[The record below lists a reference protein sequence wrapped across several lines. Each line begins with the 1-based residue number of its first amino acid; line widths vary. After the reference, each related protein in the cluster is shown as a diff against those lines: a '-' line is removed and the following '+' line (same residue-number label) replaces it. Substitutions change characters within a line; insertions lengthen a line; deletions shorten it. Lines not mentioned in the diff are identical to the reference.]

1 MKELFRG
8 YFPFSDEENSD
19 MWENCIFVFDTNV
32 LLSMYKYKEKTR
44 TAFIDLLNKIK
55 DRIWI
60 PYHVAYEFLINK
72 DNTLISIFKNY
83 DECIS
88 ELHTMVNKIKALS
101 QKNSK
106 NENDCSIFLEE
117 INKIIIDNID
127 KIKNKKMEHQK
138 ELNDDDI
145 LLFIENMFKGKV
157 GDNISEKTINEYKEE
172 GKKRYEDK
180 IPPGYA
186 DNQKKENKYGD
197 FIIWK
202 EMKDKSKKDN
212 KHIIFISEDRKE
224 DWIKNVNGEK
234 KGPRPELIN
243 EFYNENKKLFY
254 MYNTESFLFLS
265 NKYIKSNISNDM
277 IDEIKNINDSNGGEE
292 YKNIIYDCKE
302 DNNID
307 QLFNIDMEMDNLE
320 VKIDKISNQVDNQIK
335 DIHDILTKNT
345 SIEMLKEYFL
355 RMKYYTNK
363 LEQFNKKYYELSIK
377 GQEICNR
384 TGIKSVR
391 WAPKNTD

>member
-1 MKELFRG
+1 MM
-8 YFPFSDEENSD
+8 N
-19 MWENCIFVFDTNV
+19 VF
-32 LLSMYKYKEKTR
+32 
-44 TAFIDLLNKIK
+44 
-55 DRIWI
+55 
-60 PYHVAYEFLINK
+60 
-72 DNTLISIFKNY
+72 
-83 DECIS
+83 S

>member
-1 MKELFRG
+1 
-8 YFPFSDEENSD
+8 
-19 MWENCIFVFDTNV
+19 
-32 LLSMYKYKEKTR
+32 
-44 TAFIDLLNKIK
+44 
-55 DRIWI
+55 
-60 PYHVAYEFLINK
+60 
-72 DNTLISIFKNY
+72 
-83 DECIS
+83 
-88 ELHTMVNKIKALS
+88 
-101 QKNSK
+101 
-106 NENDCSIFLEE
+106 
-117 INKIIIDNID
+117 
-127 KIKNKKMEHQK
+127 
-138 ELNDDDI
+138 
-145 LLFIENMFKGKV
+145 MFKGKV